1 MKNLLKILVVAAA
14 IASLAIAS
22 AQPGGGGQGRG
33 QGRGGMMGMMRG
45 GGQGGALALL
55 GREDVKD
62 DLGIT
67 SEQNSQLKAI
77 QDGIRD
83 KMMAKMQ
90 EAGITFGGGQRPD
103 MAEMQKVMAP
113 VMKEI
118 ETEMEKVLKPE
129 QKKRLDEIDV
139 QLSGNRIAQREKYQ
153 KLLELTPDQIAKVKK
168 LGDTAQQANQ
178 AVMEKA
184 RNQEIEWTEVRTIN
198 EKNSKALD
206 AEIGKVLTQAQK
218 DKIKEWSG
226 KPFVAKD
233 DN

>member
-1 MKNLLKILVVAAA
+1 MKNLLKIMVVAAA

-103 MAEMQKVMAP
+103 MAEMQKLIAP

>member
-1 MKNLLKILVVAAA
+1 MKNLLKIMVVAVA

-22 AQPGGGGQGRG
+22 AQPGGGGRG

-45 GGQGGALALL
+45 GQGGGVALL
-55 GREDVKD
+55 AREDVKD
-62 DLGIT
+62 DLGLT
-67 SEQNSQLKAI
+67 SEQNSQIKAI
-77 QDGIRD
+77 QDGVRD

-90 EAGITFGGGQRPD
+90 EAGISFGGGQRPD
-103 MAEMQKVMAP
+103 MAEIQKIMTP

-118 ETEMEKVLKPE
+118 EAEIEKVLKPE

-139 QLSGNRIAQREKYQ
+139 QLSGNRIAQREKFQ
-153 KLLELTPDQIAKVKK
+153 KELAMTPDQIAKVKK
-168 LGDTAQQANQ
+168 LSETAQQANQ

-198 EKNSKALD
+198 EKNNKALD

-218 DKIKEWSG
+218 DKIKEMSG

>member
-1 MKNLLKILVVAAA
+1 MKNLLKIMVVAAA

>member
-1 MKNLLKILVVAAA
+1 MKNLLKIMVVAAA

-103 MAEMQKVMAP
+103 MAEMQKVIAP

-153 KLLELTPDQIAKVKK
+153 KLLELTPEQIAKVKK
-168 LGDTAQQANQ
+168 LGETAQQANQ

>member
-1 MKNLLKILVVAAA
+1 MKNLLKIMVVAAA

-90 EAGITFGGGQRPD
+90 ESGISFGGGQRPD
-103 MAEMQKVMAP
+103 MAEMQKIIAP

-168 LGDTAQQANQ
+168 LGETAQQANQ

-206 AEIGKVLTQAQK
+206 AEIGKVLTQPQK

>member
-1 MKNLLKILVVAAA
+1 MKTLLKIMVVAAA

-67 SEQNSQLKAI
+67 SEQSSQLKAI

-168 LGDTAQQANQ
+168 LGETAQQANQ

-206 AEIGKVLTQAQK
+206 AEIGKILTQAQK

>member
-1 MKNLLKILVVAAA
+1 MKNLLKIMVVAAA

-168 LGDTAQQANQ
+168 LGETAQQANQ

>member
-1 MKNLLKILVVAAA
+1 MKTLLKIMVVAAA

-168 LGDTAQQANQ
+168 LGETAQQANQ

-206 AEIGKVLTQAQK
+206 AEIGKILTQAQK

>member
-1 MKNLLKILVVAAA
+1 MKNLLKIMVVAAA

-45 GGQGGALALL
+45 GQGGGVALL
-55 GREDVKD
+55 SREDVKD
-62 DLGIT
+62 DLGLT
-67 SEQNSQLKAI
+67 SEQNSQIKAI
-77 QDGIRD
+77 QDGVRD

-90 EAGITFGGGQRPD
+90 EAGISFGGGQRPD
-103 MAEMQKVMAP
+103 MAEIQKIMTP

-118 ETEMEKVLKPE
+118 EAEIEKVLKPE

-139 QLSGNRIAQREKYQ
+139 QLSGNRIAQREKFQ
-153 KLLELTPDQIAKVKK
+153 KELAMTPDQIAKVKK
-168 LGDTAQQANQ
+168 LSETAQQANQ

-198 EKNSKALD
+198 EKNNKALD

-218 DKIKEWSG
+218 DKLKEMSG

>member
-1 MKNLLKILVVAAA
+1 MKNLLKIMVVAAA

-90 EAGITFGGGQRPD
+90 EAGISFGGGQRPD

-168 LGDTAQQANQ
+168 LGETAQQANQ